1 MRQPDGKSFPN
12 AAAFIV
18 LAVGLGIA
26 LNSHLLGLLGPQ
38 IRWFASSGGGGGG
51 APADDA
57 TLPQGYRG
65 WTLISVAAVGPP
77 TNDIRAKLGNEV
89 AIEDFQQNRLPYRD
103 GAIIVRLAW
112 HQVQDQQTADALAM
126 QARSLGLDENGIAK
140 LLSGT
145 AVAGEPLNVQVMV
158 KDANK
163 YASTGGWRWEQFT
176 NGRPDPIMQTTCFA
190 CHAPAKATDLVF
202 THYAH

>member
-1 MRQPDGKSFPN
+1 VRQPDGKSLPN

-18 LAVGLGIA
+18 LAVGFGIA
-26 LNSHLLGLLGPQ
+26 LNSRLLGLLGVP
-38 IRWFASSGGGGGG
+38 IPWFASSGGGGGG
-51 APADDA
+51 APADVA
-57 TLPQGYRG
+57 LPGGYRG
-65 WTLISVAAVGPP
+65 WTLISVAAVGSP

-145 AVAGEPLNVQVMV
+145 AVAGEPLNIQVMV